1 MNDKIK
7 SDVIIIGG
15 GMGGVTAAMAVSRGG
30 ASVLLVEKNGYFG
43 GIATRSI
50 MGKLNGYTHHGQR
63 IYGGVTADIID
74 NMVTQGFAHIK
85 YAVPMTGDPSIVVDR
100 VRYEP
105 ECLKMFFDE
114 LLVSEK
120 ITFLLHSAFD
130 RIEETS
136 TKTYKVSLTN
146 GYERIEVESSI
157 VIDASGNADVVYKA
171 NKPTWKPG
179 KREAQAV
186 SLIFRMSGIDV
197 AAYQNFSMD
206 ELRKMILA
214 GNEEGFLP
222 AKYCAINLITGTND
236 AIINMTR
243 IGEVDHE
250 SMTDMTKAEIEGRR
264 QIEKRI
270 PYLRKNCPG
279 FEKTY
284 LSEIAPSLGI
294 REARRIIGRYTLT
307 K

>member
-1 MNDKIK
+1 
-7 SDVIIIGG
+7 
-15 GMGGVTAAMAVSRGG
+15 
-30 ASVLLVEKNGYFG
+30 
-43 GIATRSI
+43 
-50 MGKLNGYTHHGQR
+50 
-63 IYGGVTADIID
+63 
-74 NMVTQGFAHIK
+74 
-85 YAVPMTGDPSIVVDR
+85 
-100 VRYEP
+100 
-105 ECLKMFFDE
+105 
-114 LLVSEK
+114 
-120 ITFLLHSAFD
+120 
-130 RIEETS
+130 
-136 TKTYKVSLTN
+136 
-146 GYERIEVESSI
+146 
-157 VIDASGNADVVYKA
+157 
-171 NKPTWKPG
+171 
-179 KREAQAV
+179 
-186 SLIFRMSGIDV
+186 
-197 AAYQNFSMD
+197 MD